1 MADLALYI
9 VFTLLLHR
17 EFPFLLGMHNC
28 LGTYAEEAIAKFACG
43 CCVTFMIERIFSSPD
58 NVKNLYL

>member
-9 VFTLLLHR
+9 VFTLLLYR
-17 EFPFLLGMHNC
+17 EFPFLLGMQNC

-58 NVKNLYL
+58 NVKDLYL